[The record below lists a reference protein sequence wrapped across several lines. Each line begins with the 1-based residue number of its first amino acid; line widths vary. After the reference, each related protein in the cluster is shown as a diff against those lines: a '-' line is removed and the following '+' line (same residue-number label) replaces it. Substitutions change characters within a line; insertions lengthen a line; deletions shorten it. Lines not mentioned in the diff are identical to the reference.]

1 MTGAAQAADKTIV
14 VGYQTDALP
23 SSVGIANG
31 DFDKAT
37 GAKIDFR
44 RFNSGAEIFAAIA
57 SGDVQVGY
65 VGSSPFAAATSRG
78 LDVKAFYLASI
89 SGVDEALVVRN
100 GSGINSLADLKGK
113 KLAAAP
119 VSTDHYQLLALIK
132 SLGLNEKDVQ
142 VFAIPQPDIVAGY
155 NRGDLDGGFVWD
167 PALTELKKNGK
178 VLVTSKEVAE
188 KGAPTFSAWVATAAF
203 AKENPGFLKAFAG
216 VIDKYQTSF
225 ANDKAAWGPDSDN
238 AKVLAKLLGGTP
250 QNQASALKNLTL
262 LPVDVAAFRP
272 VAWRRREVRARQD
285 PEGHL
290 GLPQGS
296 EEDLRRPAFLRR
308 VRHDGRRGGAQE
320 ARNVSPSSAG
330 ASPSTLAARQPL
342 STGNLKAHA
351 ARRQSERLLCR
362 PRRADGARA
371 RSGLARHSRSRIRG
385 RARRL
390 GLREVDAAQRH
401 GGVPAALVGFDRAQ
415 RRRGHGPRRRS
426 RRRLPEGCFAAL
438 EDGRGECRA
447 RAQVRGRRPDGAPRP
462 RAGACCAW
470 SACRTSP
477 TRRLTNCRAACASA
491 SASPARSPPTP
502 PSCSWTSRSARST
515 A

>member
-1 MTGAAQAADKTIV
+1 MIFRRTFLAGALGALALTAGAAHAADKTVV

-31 DFDKAT
+31 DFEKAT

-132 SLGLNEKDVQ
+132 SLGLTEKDVQ
-142 VFAIPQPDIVAGY
+142 VFAVPQPEIVAGY

-178 VLVTSKEVAE
+178 VIATSKDVAD

-203 AKENPGFLKAFAG
+203 AKENPSFLKAYAG

-250 QNQASALKNLTL
+250 QDQASALKNLSL
-262 LPVDVAAFRP
+262 LPIDAQLSDS
-272 VAWRRREVRARQD
+272 W
-285 PEGHL
+285 L
-290 GLPQGS
+290 G
-296 EEDLRRPAFLRR
+296 
-308 VRHDGRRGGAQE
+308 GGE
-320 ARNVSPSSAG
+320 
-330 ASPSTLAARQPL
+330 
-342 STGNLKAHA
+342 K
-351 ARRQSERLLCR
+351 
-362 PRRADGARA
+362 
-371 RSGLARHSRSRIRG
+371 SGLAGILKDTSVFLKDQKKISDVLPSY
-385 RARRL
+385 AAF
-390 GLREVDAAQRH
+390 VTTDAI
-401 GGVPAALVGFDRAQ
+401 
-415 RRRGHGPRRRS
+415 
-426 RRRLPEGCFAAL
+426 
-438 EDGRGECRA
+438 
-447 RAQVRGRRPDGAPRP
+447 APLKKP
-462 RAGACCAW
+462 G
-470 SACRTSP
+470 T
-477 TRRLTNCRAACASA
+477 
-491 SASPARSPPTP
+491 
-502 PSCSWTSRSARST
+502 
-515 A
+515 

>member
-1 MTGAAQAADKTIV
+1 MIVRRTFFAGALGALALMAGAAHAADKTVV

-31 DFDKAT
+31 DFEKAT

-44 RFNSGAEIFAAIA
+44 RFNSGADIFAAIA

-89 SGVDEALVVRN
+89 SGTDEALVVRN

-132 SLGLNEKDVQ
+132 SIGLNEKDVQ

-178 VLVTSKEVAE
+178 VLVTSREVAD

-203 AKENPGFLKAFAG
+203 AKENLGFLKAFAG

-238 AKVLAKLLGGTP
+238 AKALAKLLGGTP
-250 QNQASALKNLTL
+250 QDQASALKNLSL
-262 LPVDVAAFRP
+262 VPIDAQLSDK
-272 VAWRRREVRARQD
+272 W
-285 PEGHL
+285 L
-290 GLPQGS
+290 G
-296 EEDLRRPAFLRR
+296 
-308 VRHDGRRGGAQE
+308 GGE
-320 ARNVSPSSAG
+320 
-330 ASPSTLAARQPL
+330 
-342 STGNLKAHA
+342 K
-351 ARRQSERLLCR
+351 
-362 PRRADGARA
+362 
-371 RSGLARHSRSRIRG
+371 SGLAKILQDTSVFLKDQKKIS
-385 RARRL
+385 
-390 GLREVDAAQRH
+390 EVLPSYAAFVTTEAVA
-401 GGVPAALVGFDRAQ
+401 GVKKPG
-415 RRRGHGPRRRS
+415 
-426 RRRLPEGCFAAL
+426 
-438 EDGRGECRA
+438 
-447 RAQVRGRRPDGAPRP
+447 
-462 RAGACCAW
+462 
-470 SACRTSP
+470 T
-477 TRRLTNCRAACASA
+477 
-491 SASPARSPPTP
+491 
-502 PSCSWTSRSARST
+502 
-515 A
+515 

>member
-1 MTGAAQAADKTIV
+1 MSFGKTFLAAALGALALMTGAAQAADKTVV

-31 DFDKAT
+31 DFEKAT

-132 SLGLNEKDVQ
+132 SLGLTEKDVQ
-142 VFAIPQPDIVAGY
+142 VFAVPQPEIVAGY

-178 VLVTSKEVAE
+178 VIVTSKDVAD
-188 KGAPTFSAWVATAAF
+188 KGAPTFSAWVATGAF
-203 AKENPGFLKAFAG
+203 AKENPGFLKGFAS

-250 QNQASALKNLTL
+250 QDQASALKNLSL
-262 LPVDVAAFRP
+262 LPIDAQLSDS
-272 VAWRRREVRARQD
+272 W
-285 PEGHL
+285 L
-290 GLPQGS
+290 G
-296 EEDLRRPAFLRR
+296 
-308 VRHDGRRGGAQE
+308 GGE
-320 ARNVSPSSAG
+320 
-330 ASPSTLAARQPL
+330 
-342 STGNLKAHA
+342 K
-351 ARRQSERLLCR
+351 
-362 PRRADGARA
+362 
-371 RSGLARHSRSRIRG
+371 SGLAGILIHRS
-385 RARRL
+385 
-390 GLREVDAAQRH
+390 
-401 GGVPAALVGFDRAQ
+401 F
-415 RRRGHGPRRRS
+415 
-426 RRRLPEGCFAAL
+426 
-438 EDGRGECRA
+438 
-447 RAQVRGRRPDGAPRP
+447 
-462 RAGACCAW
+462 
-470 SACRTSP
+470 
-477 TRRLTNCRAACASA
+477 
-491 SASPARSPPTP
+491 
-502 PSCSWTSRSARST
+502 
-515 A
+515 

>member
-1 MTGAAQAADKTIV
+1 MIFRRTFLAGALGALALTASVAHAADKTVV

-37 GAKIDFR
+37 GVKIDFR
-44 RFNSGAEIFAAIA
+44 RFNSGADIFAAIA

-89 SGVDEALVVRN
+89 SGTDEALVVRN

-132 SLGLNEKDVQ
+132 SIGLNEKDVQ

-178 VLVTSKEVAE
+178 VLVTSREVAD

-203 AKENPGFLKAFAG
+203 AKENLGFLKAFAG

-238 AKVLAKLLGGTP
+238 AKALAKLLGGTP
-250 QNQASALKNLTL
+250 QDQASALKNLSL
-262 LPVDVAAFRP
+262 VPIDAQLSDK
-272 VAWRRREVRARQD
+272 W
-285 PEGHL
+285 L
-290 GLPQGS
+290 G
-296 EEDLRRPAFLRR
+296 
-308 VRHDGRRGGAQE
+308 GGE
-320 ARNVSPSSAG
+320 
-330 ASPSTLAARQPL
+330 
-342 STGNLKAHA
+342 K
-351 ARRQSERLLCR
+351 
-362 PRRADGARA
+362 
-371 RSGLARHSRSRIRG
+371 SGLAKILQDTSVFLKDQKKIS
-385 RARRL
+385 
-390 GLREVDAAQRH
+390 EVLPSYAAFVTTEAVA
-401 GGVPAALVGFDRAQ
+401 GVKKPG
-415 RRRGHGPRRRS
+415 
-426 RRRLPEGCFAAL
+426 
-438 EDGRGECRA
+438 
-447 RAQVRGRRPDGAPRP
+447 
-462 RAGACCAW
+462 
-470 SACRTSP
+470 T
-477 TRRLTNCRAACASA
+477 
-491 SASPARSPPTP
+491 
-502 PSCSWTSRSARST
+502 
-515 A
+515 